1 MRRIIIYLIGLLLVV
16 GLGYISYNQLN
27 TNKRLKAQVQAQTE
41 IIKHQNKLIDN
52 LTSKPTYQIKT
63 EVRVGKKAT
72 INNLTTSPE
81 IVK

>member
-72 INNLTTSPE
+72 INNLTTSQ
-81 IVK
+81 K